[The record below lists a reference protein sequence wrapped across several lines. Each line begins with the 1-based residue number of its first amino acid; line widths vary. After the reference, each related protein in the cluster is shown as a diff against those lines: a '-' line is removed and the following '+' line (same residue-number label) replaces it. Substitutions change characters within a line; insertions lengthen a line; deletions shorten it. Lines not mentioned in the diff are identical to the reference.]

1 MTTSWPRLKVLVR
14 VEVDTSSA
22 DIRVLGT
29 LSPQNLYALTSIIR
43 RINAICPG
51 IPIVLNLTD
60 AKLGMLVPTDIIGS
74 SFVGTAAGYPML
86 PHPRLTVL
94 APTAT

>member
-1 MTTSWPRLKVLVR
+1 MATSLPRLKVLVR

-74 SFVGTAAGYPML
+74 SFVCTAAGYPML

-94 APTAT
+94 APTTT